1 MRRLFLLVGEAVTA
15 GASPRPTAY
24 PDKGADDMTTVV
36 ERFLKYVSFDTQ
48 SDEFSETC
56 PSTDK
61 QKTLGAALVEEMKA
75 MGIEDARMD
84 EHGYVYGTVP
94 GDPSLPTIGLI
105 AHMDTS
111 PDASGA
117 NVKARVVEY
126 NGTDIL
132 LGEESGLVLSEKQF
146 PGLKKHRGKHL
157 IVTDGTTLLG
167 ADDKA
172 GIAEIMTAAEFLMTA
187 RMNHAT
193 LKIGFTPD
201 EEIGRGADLFDVEG
215 FGADFAYTVDGGP
228 MGELEYENF
237 NAASAKV
244 EFAGLNIHP
253 GSAKD
258 RMLNSQYIAME
269 YERLLPAAQKPEY
282 TEGYEGFIHLTDMEG
297 TVEKSTLRYIIRDHD
312 SEKFQQKKQRMMD
325 AAAYLNAKYGAGT
338 VNITIR
344 DSYFNM
350 RQIIEQSMFVVDR
363 AKNAIEELGIQPI
376 VVPIRGGTDGAR
388 LSFVGL
394 PCPNLGTGGENY
406 HGRYEYACA
415 EDMELC
421 VRALVNILTAGK

>member
-1 MRRLFLLVGEAVTA
+1 
-15 GASPRPTAY
+15 
-24 PDKGADDMTTVV
+24 MTSVI

-61 QKTLGAALVEEMKA
+61 QKVLGAALVEEMKA
-75 MGIEDARMD
+75 MGIADARMD

-94 GDPSLPTIGLI
+94 GEPSLPTIGLI

-126 NGTDIL
+126 DGTDIL

-146 PGLKKHRGKHL
+146 PGLARHRGKHL

-172 GIAEIMTAAEFLMTA
+172 GIAEIMTVAEFLLTA
-187 RMNHAT
+187 KMNHAT

-215 FGADFAYTVDGGP
+215 FGADYAYTVDGGAV
-228 MGELEYENF
+228 GELEYENF

-244 EFAGLNIHP
+244 EFVGLNIHP

-312 SEKFQQKKQRMMD
+312 TEKFQQKKERMME

-350 RQIIEQSMFVVDR
+350 RQVIEPNIHVVER
-363 AKNAIEELGIQPI
+363 AKKAIEDLGIQPI

-388 LSFVGL
+388 LSYVGL
-394 PCPNLGTGGENY
+394 PCPNLGTGGENF

-415 EDMELC
+415 EDMDLS
-421 VRALVNILTAGK
+421 VRALINILTAGK